1 MTETTTDMTGPA
13 TADYAFGRFIVN
25 NRWLIIALSLIAVV
39 ASTYGAQFLQMNP
52 DSRVFFSK
60 DNPHLQALEQFENT
74 YIKNDNLMYVVA
86 PKSGD
91 VFTRETLDAIQWL
104 TDESWQTPFSNRV
117 DSITNFQH
125 SQADGDD
132 LAVDDMYEGGDHIT
146 EADLAFVREVV
157 MSRPTLV
164 KRLVSEDGTVAAVN
178 VTVILPAK
186 SLDEVPQIAV
196 FGRARADEFR
206 EKYPDIDIY
215 LVGGTMINMAFS
227 EVPEQDMGTLFPIMI
242 LLILLVIGIALRS
255 VLWTLLTLFSVIFA
269 VAVTHGLAGWLGV
282 ILNAGTMG
290 APMIILTLAIAHGV
304 HIMVTTGQQ
313 MRKGVSKHD
322 AIVESLRVN
331 MAPVFITSV
340 TTTIGFL
347 SMNFSDAPP
356 FRLLGN
362 LVAGGVM
369 VAFVLSVV
377 FLPAV
382 MAVLPAP
389 VGKGNT
395 LSAPIME
402 GLAGFVIG
410 HRDRL
415 LWGFGLVI
423 VVLVAGIS
431 YIDLDDDFIKYFDER
446 FDIRTHADFTQ
457 ENITGLN
464 VLEYSVPAGEE
475 GGVADPEYLR
485 NLERFA
491 DWFREQ
497 PKVHHVYVLTDI
509 MKRLNENLHGDDSA
523 WYKVPEDHDLAAQ
536 YLLLYQMSLP
546 YGLDLNNAINVSRSA
561 SRMTVIVNDIS
572 SKEMRDLNTA
582 AQAWAD
588 ANMPG
593 VKVPGTGLSLM
604 FAYIS
609 ERNIN
614 SMLIGS
620 TVALI
625 LISLVLIVAL
635 RNFKIGLL
643 SLVPNLF
650 PAAMAFGLWGYVSG
664 QVGLAIAVVIT
675 MTLGIVVDDTVHFL
689 SKYLRARREHGM
701 DAETATRY
709 AFNTVGTALWVT
721 TLCLVCGFMVLA
733 FSGFKVNS
741 EMGLLSAVTIA
752 IALAADFF
760 FLPPL
765 LMKLEPKKS

>member
-1 MTETTTDMTGPA
+1 MSSRRIRATYSPA
-13 TADYAFGRFIVN
+13 N
-25 NRWLIIALSLIAVV
+25 P
-39 ASTYGAQFLQMNP
+39 STRSNE
-52 DSRVFFSK
+52 S
-60 DNPHLQALEQFENT
+60 
-74 YIKNDNLMYVVA
+74 
-86 PKSGD
+86 
-91 VFTRETLDAIQWL
+91 LDAIQWL

-132 LAVDDMYEGGDHIT
+132 LVVDDMYEGGDHIT
-146 EADLAFVREVV
+146 ETDLAFVREIV

-164 KRLVSEDGTVAAVN
+164 NRLVSENGAVTAIN
-178 VTVILPAK
+178 VNVILPAK
-186 SLDEVPQIAV
+186 SLDEVPQIAA

-206 EKYPDIDIY
+206 AKFPDIDLY
-215 LVGGTMINMAFS
+215 LVGGSMINMAFS
-227 EVPEQDMGTLFPIMI
+227 EVPEQDMATLFPIMI

-255 VLWTLLTLFSVIFA
+255 ILWTVLTLVTVIFA
-269 VAVTHGLAGWLGV
+269 VVVTHGLAGWLGV

-290 APMIILTLAIAHGV
+290 TPIIILTLAIAHCV

-313 MRKGVSKHD
+313 MRKGATKHD

-331 MAPVFITSV
+331 MAPVFITSL
-340 TTTIGFL
+340 TTAIGFL

-389 VGKGNT
+389 VGKGST
-395 LSAPIME
+395 ISGPVME
-402 GLAGFVIG
+402 RLADFVIG
-410 HRDRL
+410 YRDRL
-415 LWGFGLVI
+415 LWGFGAVI
-423 VVLVAGIS
+423 VVLVAGIAF
-431 YIDLDDDFIKYFDER
+431 IDLDDDFIKYFDER
-446 FDIRTHADFTQ
+446 YDIRTHADFTQ
-457 ENITGLN
+457 ANITGLN
-464 VLEYSVPAGEE
+464 VLEYSVPGNGE
-475 GGVADPEYLR
+475 GGVADPQYLR
-485 NLERFA
+485 DLEEFA
-491 DWFREQ
+491 NWFREQ

-509 MKRLNENLHGDDSA
+509 MKRLNQNMHGDDEA
-523 WYKVPEDHDLAAQ
+523 WYKIPEEHDLAAR
-536 YLLLYQMSLP
+536 YLLLYQLSLP

-561 SRMTVIVNDIS
+561 SRMTVIVTDIS
-572 SKEMRDLNTA
+572 SKEMRDLNTQ
-582 AQAWAD
+582 AQEWVTEH
-588 ANMPG
+588 MPG
-593 VKVPGTGLSLM
+593 MQAPGTGLSLM

-614 SMLIGS
+614 SMLIGA

-625 LISLVLIVAL
+625 LISLVLILAL
-635 RNFKIGLL
+635 RSFKIGML

-650 PAAMAFGLWGYVSG
+650 PAAMAFGIWGYVSG

-689 SKYLRARREHGM
+689 SKYLRARRERGM

-721 TLCLVCGFMVLA
+721 TVCLVCGFLVLA
-733 FSGFKVNS
+733 FSVRT
-741 EMGLLSAVTIA
+741 AVTN
-752 IALAADFF
+752 
-760 FLPPL
+760 
-765 LMKLEPKKS
+765 

>member
-1 MTETTTDMTGPA
+1 MNDTSAPVL
-13 TADYAFGRFIVN
+13 ADYAYGRFVVK
-25 NRWLIIALSLIAVV
+25 NRWLLIVLSLVAVV
-39 ASTYGAQFLQMNP
+39 ASGYGAQFLQMNP

-74 YIKNDNLMYVVA
+74 YTKDDNLMYVLA

-91 VFTRETLDAIQWL
+91 VFTRDSLDAVRWL

-132 LAVDDMYEGGDHIT
+132 LVVDDMYEGGDDV
-146 EADLAFVREVV
+146 DLAFVRDVV
-157 MSRPTLV
+157 MTRKTLV
-164 KRLVSEDGTVAAVN
+164 DRLVAESGAVTAVN
-178 VTVILPAK
+178 VNVILPGK
-186 SLDEVPQIAV
+186 SLDEVPQIAA
-196 FGRARADEFR
+196 FGRARAAEFA
-206 EKYPDIDIY
+206 EKYPDIDLY

-227 EVPEQDMGTLFPIMI
+227 EVPVDDMMTLFPIMI
-242 LLILLVIGIALRS
+242 LLILVIIGIALRS
-255 VLWTLLTLFSVIFA
+255 VLWTLLTLVAVVFA
-269 VAVTHGLAGWLGV
+269 VIIIHGLAGWLGV
-282 ILNAGTMG
+282 ILNAGTTG
-290 APMIILTLAIAHGV
+290 TPIILLTLAIAHGV
-304 HIMVTTGQQ
+304 HIMVTAQQQ
-313 MRKGVSKHD
+313 MRKGTSKHD

-340 TTTIGFL
+340 TTAIGFL

-389 VGKGNT
+389 VGKGKT
-395 LSAPIME
+395 IAGPIME
-402 GLAGFVIG
+402 KLADFVIARKTG
-410 HRDRL
+410 L
-415 LWGFGLVI
+415 LWGFGLIIVI
-423 VVLVAGIS
+423 LVAGTTR
-431 YIDLDDDFIKYFDER
+431 IDLDDDFIKYFDER
-446 FDIRTHADFTQ
+446 YDIRTHADFTQ
-457 ENITGLN
+457 ENMTGLN

-475 GGVADPEYLR
+475 GGVADPEYLIK
-485 NLERFA
+485 LGAFA
-491 DWFREQ
+491 NWFREQ
-497 PKVHHVYVLTDI
+497 PKVHHVYALTDI
-509 MKRLNENLHGDDSA
+509 MKRLNQNMHGDETA
-523 WYKVPEDHDLAAQ
+523 WYKLPEDHDLAAQ
-536 YLLLYQMSLP
+536 YLLLYQLSLP

-561 SRMTVIVNDIS
+561 TRMTVIVTDIT
-572 SKEMRDLNTA
+572 SKEMRELDVH
-582 AQAWAD
+582 AQAWLS
-588 ANMPG
+588 ANMPEYQA
-593 VKVPGTGLSLM
+593 PGTGLSLM
-604 FAYIS
+604 FSYIS

-620 TVALI
+620 SVALV
-625 LISLVLIVAL
+625 LISLVLIIAL
-635 RNFKIGLL
+635 RSLKIGLL

-650 PAAMAFGLWGYVSG
+650 PAAMAFGIWGYVSG
-664 QVGLAIAVVIT
+664 QVGLAIAVVIA

-689 SKYLRARREHGM
+689 SKYLRARREHDM

-721 TLCLVCGFMVLA
+721 TVCLVCGFLVLA